1 MFGYITAN
9 LGELTQEQKDRYG
22 SVYCGICRNIGSDC
36 SHLARLGLRYD
47 MAFLALLLQSLYE
60 PQERQGKN
68 RCLPHP
74 LLPRPWTDS
83 PVIRYTAQMNVA
95 LAYQKCLDD
104 WKDDHSTPA
113 RMLAKALKGD
123 YGRIR
128 DSYPRQCAV
137 LERCLGELNRLEE
150 EHCQNPDLPAGL
162 FGQLMAE
169 LFVWQEDLWEEDL
182 RQLGMALGRFIY
194 LMDAVLDA
202 PEDEKKGSYNPTL
215 GLTVDWEQI
224 FSLTMARCTDAYE
237 RLPLVQD
244 KALLD
249 NILYSGVWVP
259 YRQKYRKEGG
269 SDHGTL

>member
-1 MFGYITAN
+1 MFGYVTASWK
-9 LGELTQEQKDRYG
+9 ELTAQEQKRYG
-22 SVYCGICRNIGSDC
+22 AVYCGICREIRQRSTGIGRICLS
-36 SHLARLGLRYD
+36 YD
-47 MAFLALLLQSLYE
+47 MAFLALLLMSLYE
-60 PQERQGKN
+60 PEEESGKKAC
-68 RCLPHP
+68 RLHSVK
-74 LLPRPWTDS
+74 PRPWVDNEY
-83 PVIRYTAQMNVA
+83 IRYAADMNVA
-95 LAYQKCLDD
+95 LAYYKALDD
-104 WKDDHSTPA
+104 VQDEGKAGA
-113 RMLAKALKGD
+113 RYLVRNLEPYQEDIHRRWPRQTDA
-123 YGRIR
+123 IR
-128 DSYPRQCAV
+128 DCITQLTS
-137 LERCLGELNRLEE
+137 LEKAGTE
-150 EHCQNPDLPAGL
+150 NPDLPAGL

-269 SDHGTL
+269 SDHGPL